1 MAPRAGLQQQGLTI
15 LELTLIL
22 LMIAVLIVVA
32 LERMI
37 QLRVDIERAAVE
49 HNVGAMRSA
58 LSLKFA
64 ELVADGRIDR
74 LQQWAGGNALELVR
88 GEPLAGGSDPE
99 PGPGN
104 WYYDAQADEIVYA
117 PAHPEALT
125 GDPAAEGRWRVVV
138 VGDDAPAGLKLE
150 TVEPLLTSETD

>member
-58 LSLKFA
+58 LSLEFA
-64 ELVADGRIDR
+64 KLVTQGRTE
-74 LQQWAGGNALELVR
+74 QVKQWGGGNVLELVR
-88 GEPLAGGSDPE
+88 AAKVPGASSPE
-99 PGPGN
+99 PGPGT
-104 WYYDAQADEIVYA
+104 WYYDARAGEIVYE
-117 PAHPEALT
+117 PAYPEALA
-125 GDPAAEGRWRVVV
+125 GDPTAEGRWRVVV
-138 VGDDAPAGLKLE
+138 AGDGAPAGLKLE
-150 TVEPLLTSETD
+150 TVDPLLTSETD